1 MNHLHNGYGCVQMP
15 SGFSAEKR
23 GGMEGI
29 VLWNLTF
36 FFAQLVGLLEERG
49 DV

>member
-1 MNHLHNGYGCVQMP
+1 MMGMCVQMP
-15 SGFSAEKR
+15 SGFSAVKR

-29 VLWNLTF
+29 LFLEFDF